1 LLNLDTF
8 LQSLLCVV
16 FTLVGT
22 FIKDFFV
29 PSKTPRDWPLVFAS
43 SLVIG
48 LGIFFGKNFF
58 PEDFRDER
66 TIAFLC
72 TVGGLAGTPLIKA
85 LLMRPMKF
93 FKIWKDIKALGLDE
107 KEKKEKNS

>member
-1 LLNLDTF
+1 MLNLDAF

-16 FTLVGT
+16 FALAGT

-48 LGIFFGKNFF
+48 LGVFFGKNLF
-58 PEDFRDER
+58 PEGWQDER
-66 TIAFLC
+66 TTAFVC
-72 TVGGLAGTPLIKA
+72 TVGGLAGTPLIKMI
-85 LLMRPMKF
+85 LLRPLRFM
-93 FKIWKDIKALGLDE
+93 KIWKDIKELGSDE
-107 KEKKEKNS
+107 KEKKEKK